1 MLKACNCMS
10 CKQVILRERERE
22 QRLLCQENVQH
33 FLMWDI
39 VISVAVVANFSCQ
52 FFWGKC
58 NTGDVMNKFNTVACG
73 DAVKL

>member
-1 MLKACNCMS
+1 MS

-22 QRLLCQENVQH
+22 QRLLCQENVEH

-39 VISVAVVANFSCQ
+39 VISVAAVANFSCQ
-52 FFWGKC
+52 FFGEKC